1 MFQFQDGIIDESGE
15 VGDKSGIVE
24 WGDNFL
30 MWCNVCETLTE

>member
-1 MFQFQDGIIDESGE
+1 MFQFQDGIIDKSDG
-15 VGDKSGIVE
+15 VGNRSDVVG